1 MRREPEFFK
10 RLSKCNIDGQS
21 RRRIPTFPVPI
32 GNSKETGEIQFH
44 NFDPTLEYQQDSSNS
59 CFFSSLDSALRAYGD
74 FFCKRYCKANQ
85 SIIGIYG

>member
-44 NFDPTLEYQQDSSNS
+44 NFDPTLEYQQDS
-59 CFFSSLDSALRAYGD
+59 
-74 FFCKRYCKANQ
+74 
-85 SIIGIYG
+85 